1 MAKLLHSADWHLG
14 KHLKRFD
21 LAAEQHEALERL
33 LDVVDDEQPDVVVV
47 AGDVFDSGER
57 PPLAALREWT
67 WVTQEIV
74 RRRPG
79 GLPLVVIPGNHDHAE
94 RIAFNAHL
102 TRASGLYLLNDL
114 ARSNEPLRI
123 AGLELFGLPFHKPAR
138 VRALAHAL
146 RPDEALPA
154 IGDFDYDAAMRWLV
168 GRALEAS
175 RGDLPRVAIAHA
187 FVEGAG
193 DEGEAEDPVMVG
205 GAGAVR
211 AGTLDGF
218 DYVALGHLHAPR
230 RLPGR
235 PHVRYAGSLYPY
247 AFDEASD
254 KSVSIVT
261 WDEGAVAGT
270 RPEVRSVPL
279 EVRRK
284 VRTIS
289 ELPFDEVIRG
299 GVAARASGDPDLDDY
314 LLVSVS
320 DRAPI
325 PHAQA
330 RLSEVY
336 PNALFEQRRL
346 DVTPDETLDLPD
358 PSRHGVD
365 EVFLAF
371 YRHVLGAESEPSE
384 TELELLREAL
394 QRTSDEASA

>member
-1 MAKLLHSADWHLG
+1 MTKLLHTADWHLG

-33 LDVVDDEQPDVVVV
+33 LAVVDDEQPDLVVV

-57 PPLAALREWT
+57 PPLSALREWT

-114 ARSNEPLRI
+114 ARAHEPLRI

-138 VRALAHAL
+138 VRALRHDAD
-146 RPDEALPA
+146 PDGALPD
-154 IGDFDYDAAMRWLV
+154 IGDFDYDAAMRWLA
-168 GRALEAS
+168 GRALGAS
-175 RGDLPRVAIAHA
+175 RGDLPRVAIVHA

-193 DEGEAEDPVMVG
+193 DEGEAEDPLMVG

-211 AGTLDGF
+211 PGSLGGF
-218 DYVALGHLHAPR
+218 DYVALGHLHTPR
-230 RLPGR
+230 PLPR
-235 PHVRYAGSLYPY
+235 QPHVRYAGSLYPY
-247 AFDEASD
+247 AFDEPGD
-254 KSVSIVT
+254 KSVTIVS
-261 WDEGAVAGT
+261 WDDGAEVGT
-270 RPEVRSVPL
+270 RPEVRTVPL
-279 EVRRK
+279 EVARK

-289 ELPFDEVIRG
+289 DLPFDEVIRG
-299 GVAARASGDPDLDDY
+299 GVAARAAGDPGVDDY

-336 PNALFEQRRL
+336 PQALFEQRRL

-371 YRHVLGAESEPSE
+371 YRHVLGADGEPSE
-384 TELELLREAL
+384 VELELLREAL
-394 QRTSDEASA
+394 QRTSEEASA